1 MMAVGVKIISAL
13 CLAALAHSARS
24 QLCDTSSLID
34 VFVANESSYFC
45 IKIPNLIESR
55 NGTLLAFGEARH
67 DSCSDYTA
75 TDLVVKRSLDH
86 GLHWSALQVRST

>member
-45 IKIPNLIESR
+45 IKIPNLILES
-55 NGTLLAFGEARH
+55 TLLAFGEARH